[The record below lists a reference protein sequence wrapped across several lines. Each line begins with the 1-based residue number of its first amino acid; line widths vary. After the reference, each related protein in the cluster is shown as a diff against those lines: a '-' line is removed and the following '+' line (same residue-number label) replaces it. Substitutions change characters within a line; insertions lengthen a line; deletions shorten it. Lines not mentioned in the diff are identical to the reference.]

1 MDANRV
7 QEEDGMKTRIV
18 AFAAFLALTLTGVLG
33 AQTNEATYSG
43 TIVSVSPTSLVIKL
57 ADGSEKTLVVDSTTI
72 VPTLAIVGT
81 RVTVRYR
88 PLDAGRFQATTVSI
102 LEAGQTMPPVP
113 DPQRTALPNTA
124 SNQSLLWLAGLTAL
138 GGAAFLRAR
147 RTA

>member
-18 AFAAFLALTLTGVLG
+18 AFAALLALTLTGVLG

-43 TIVSVSPTSLVIKL
+43 TIVSVNGTSLVIKL
-57 ADGSEKTLVVDSTTI
+57 ADGSEKTLVVDPTTI
-72 VPTLAIVGT
+72 VPTAAIEGT

-88 PLDAGRFQATTVSI
+88 TLDPTHFQATTVSI
-102 LEAGQTMPPVP
+102 LEGSQPVRP
-113 DPQRTALPNTA
+113 VRDPQRTALPNTA
-124 SNQSLLWLAGLTAL
+124 SNLSLLWLAGLTAL
-138 GGAAFLRAR
+138 GGSVLLRAR